1 MTIYLYFKLELHYLI
16 FVKELQQR
24 EWSTKLNLK
33 ETTIT
38 KDFRVLRFFIT
49 VKARFLLKSSETL
62 LITLPRQIVMG

>member
-38 KDFRVLRFFIT
+38 KDFRVLTFFIT

>member
-38 KDFRVLRFFIT
+38 KDFRVLTFFIT

-62 LITLPRQIVMG
+62 LITLPRQIVMR

>member
-16 FVKELQQR
+16 FV
-24 EWSTKLNLK
+24 WSTKLNLK

-38 KDFRVLRFFIT
+38 KDFRVLTFFIT

>member
-24 EWSTKLNLK
+24 EWSTKQNLK

-38 KDFRVLRFFIT
+38 KDFRVLTFFIT

-62 LITLPRQIVMG
+62 LITLPRQIVIG

>member
-24 EWSTKLNLK
+24 EWSTKQNLK

-38 KDFRVLRFFIT
+38 KDFRVLTFFIT